1 MGHISTS
8 KKIILS
14 VLGILLILSLLVG
27 VSYAYYI
34 VSVSQTNKNVVKSSC
49 LNLSISNEEN
59 VIKLE
64 KQIPIM
70 NEEGKNLT
78 PYTFTVNNTCNS
90 MMAYSLNLEELEG
103 STLSSKYIMT
113 MVNDRDYINMASLGS
128 IDNYYAN
135 SVESRVLA
143 TGSLGPN
150 ASINYSLRLWM
161 DEATPLT
168 TDAMNKSF
176 RSKVVV
182 VATPTK
188 TVDFDYTGTEQTFI
202 APVSGTYK
210 VELWG
215 AQGGGNDNGSI
226 GGLGGYV
233 SGNINVN
240 QNEMMFFYIGGV
252 GNING
257 SNGLKLSNNFINEK
271 FPNAVGGYNG
281 GGDSGNQSIYNGSGG
296 GASDVR
302 LINGKYNDFNSLKSR
317 IIVAAGGGG
326 SSYYTP
332 SNYGQGGIGGGLIG
346 GNGST
351 IKDPETRYSGG
362 GTQNAIGHYYDESQA
377 AGFGFGGS
385 AINNATPI
393 ELVVAGGG
401 GGGYYGG
408 AGGGDWGAGGAG
420 GSSFISGHN
429 GCDAI
434 KEESTENN
442 IIHTGQSV
450 HYSGMYFTDTVMIDG
465 EGYKWTTE
473 KGAYTG
479 MPTHDGA
486 GTMKGNTGNGY
497 ARITYIG

>member
-27 VSYAYYI
+27 VSYAYYM

-70 NEEGKNLT
+70 NEEGKKLT
-78 PYTFTVNNTCNS
+78 PYTFTINNTCNS

-103 STLSSKYIMT
+103 STLASKYIMT

-128 IDNYYAN
+128 TDNYYAN

-161 DEATPLT
+161 DEDTPLT

-188 TVDFDYTGTEQTFI
+188 FVDFDYTGTEQVFT
-202 APVSGTYK
+202 APQTGTYK
-210 VELWG
+210 IETWG
-215 AQGGGNDNGSI
+215 AQGATDNEDYF
-226 GGLGGYV
+226 GGYGGYSTGLLKLEKENRLFIFV
-233 SGNINVN
+233 GEKGKNINN
-240 QNEMMFFYIGGV
+240 IKETGTIFSYPNGGKISSD
-252 GNING
+252 GTG
-257 SNGLKLSNNFINEK
+257 STGKEIVYSSGGGSTHVATKNNFISELLQSQS
-271 FPNAVGGYNG
+271 AILMVAG
-281 GGDSGNQSIYNGSGG
+281 GGGGTNTWWKVLVSGGSGG
-296 GASDVR
+296 GYIGTPT
-302 LINGKYNDFNSLKSR
+302 LNNYNSNNAKGGGQT
-317 IIVAAGGGG
+317 AGG
-326 SSYYTP
+326 
-332 SNYGQGGIGGGLIG
+332 
-346 GNGST
+346 
-351 IKDPETRYSGG
+351 SGG
-362 GTQNAIGHYYDESQA
+362 GDYGPE
-377 AGFGFGGS
+377 GVFGFGGGIS
-385 AINNATPI
+385 KNHPIN
-393 ELVVAGGG
+393 VSGSG

-408 AGGGDWGAGGAG
+408 GGSWGGSGAG
-420 GSSFISGHN
+420 GSGYIGNSLLTNKAMYCYNCEESN
-429 GCDAI
+429 
-434 KEESTENN
+434 EESTKTISITCAEETPTENCA
-442 IIHTGQSV
+442 
-450 HYSGMYFTDTVMIDG
+450 
-465 EGYKWTTE
+465 K
-473 KGAYTG
+473 K
-479 MPTHDGA
+479 
-486 GTMKGNTGNGY
+486 GNGY

>member
-27 VSYAYYI
+27 VSYAYYM
-34 VSVSQTNKNVVKSSC
+34 VSVSQTNKNVVNSYC

-70 NEEGKNLT
+70 NEEGKKLT
-78 PYTFTVNNTCNS
+78 PYTFTINNTCNS

-103 STLSSKYIMT
+103 STLASKYIMT
-113 MVNDRDYINMASLGS
+113 MVNDKNYVNMASLGS
-128 IDNYYAN
+128 TDNYYAN

-161 DEATPLT
+161 DEATPMT

-188 TVDFDYTGTEQTFI
+188 TVDFDYTGTEQVFTVP
-202 APVSGTYK
+202 AAGKYK
-210 VELWG
+210 IELWG
-215 AQGGGNDNGSI
+215 AQGSDGFNETTDL
-226 GGLGGYV
+226 GGLGGYT
-233 SGNINVN
+233 SGLIRLEKN
-240 QNEMMFFYIGGV
+240 QKLYIYIGEHPNFISDMCYV
-252 GNING
+252 NNPNNSFNG
-257 SNGLKLSNNFINEK
+257 SKEGSC
-271 FPNAVGGYNG
+271 
-281 GGDSGNQSIYNGSGG
+281 SGG
-296 GASDVR
+296 GGATDIRLASTS
-302 LINGKYNDFNSLKSR
+302 NWYDFAGLSSR
-317 IIVAAGGGG
+317 IMIAGGGGG
-326 SSYYTP
+326 SSYRG
-332 SNYGQGGIGGGLIG
+332 NGGTGGGLIG
-346 GNGST
+346 GSGIGFDSDLKYIIGTGGAQTSRFFGIGNRST
-351 IKDPETRYSGG
+351 T
-362 GTQNAIGHYYDESQA
+362 
-377 AGFGFGGS
+377 
-385 AINNATPI
+385 
-393 ELVVAGGG
+393 VG

-408 AGGGDWGAGGAG
+408 EGGYGANAGG

-442 IIHTGQSV
+442 IIHTGQSI
-450 HYSGMYFTDTVMIDG
+450 HYSGLYFTDTVMIDG

-473 KGAYTG
+473 KGSYTG
-479 MPTHDGA
+479 MPTHDGT